1 MGDADKNNL
10 FPEINPNIDQIIQD
24 EKMID
29 SDNAVKNEIIEVD
42 KKDQDDIFETFEKSL
57 AKEATKGDKTPPA
70 VKPISQKKKE
80 HLDNARVK
88 SAETR
93 RQKAEERKRLKEE
106 EKARKEEEKK
116 LRREATA
123 ERNRQKARERYY
135 KQKEQKDK
143 QKEEVKE
150 IPKQIVKDTT
160 PKVRNII
167 QEAKNPNNMDFNTFA
182 KYMMR
187 YETLKEQYNKEIEE
201 KNNKTKEE
209 KKKEESKSYHPHN
222 YPLRNYYHKDRMK
235 TFTNF

>member
-29 SDNAVKNEIIEVD
+29 SGNAIKNEIIEVD
-42 KKDQDDIFETFEKSL
+42 KKEQDDIFDEKP
-57 AKEATKGDKTPPA
+57 K

-80 HLDNARVK
+80 HLDNARIK

-93 RQKAEERKRLKEE
+93 RQKAEERKKLKEE
-106 EKARKEEEKK
+106 EKARKDEEKR

-123 ERNRQKARERYY
+123 ERNRVKARERYY

-143 QKEEVKE
+143 EKDEIKEEVKK

-167 QEAKNPNNMDFNTFA
+167 KEHQQSNNMDFNTFA

-187 YETLKEQYNKEIEE
+187 YETLKDQYNQEIEE
-201 KNNKTKEE
+201 KNKQIKNQKKQEE
-209 KKKEESKSYHPHN
+209 NNTYHPKN
-222 YPLRNYYHKDRMK
+222 YPLKNYYHKDRMK
-235 TFTNF
+235 QFTNF

>member
-10 FPEINPNIDQIIQD
+10 FPEINPNIEQIIQD
-24 EKMID
+24 EKMLD
-29 SDNAVKNEIIEVD
+29 SNNAIKNEIIDVVKQE
-42 KKDQDDIFETFEKSL
+42 QDDIFDEK
-57 AKEATKGDKTPPA
+57 PA

-80 HLDNARVK
+80 HLDKARVK

-106 EKARKEEEKK
+106 EKAKKEEEKK
-116 LRREATA
+116 LRRQATA
-123 ERNRQKARERYY
+123 ERNREKARERYY

-160 PKVRNII
+160 PKIRNII
-167 QEAKNPNNMDFNTFA
+167 QEAKNPNSMDFNTFA

-187 YETLKEQYNKEIEE
+187 YETLKEQYNKEIQE
-201 KNNKTKEE
+201 KNNKTKENQ
-209 KKKEESKSYHPHN
+209 KKEESTSYHPQN

>member
-10 FPEINPNIDQIIQD
+10 FPEINPNIEQIIQD

-42 KKDQDDIFETFEKSL
+42 KKEQDDIFDTFDKSV
-57 AKEATKGDKTPPA
+57 AKEASQGGATP
-70 VKPISQKKKE
+70 PISQKKKE
-80 HLDNARVK
+80 HLDKARIK

-116 LRREATA
+116 IRREATA

-167 QEAKNPNNMDFNTFA
+167 QQAKNPNNMDFNTFA

-201 KNNKTKEE
+201 KNKKSKED
-209 KKKEESKSYHPHN
+209 KKKEESKTYHPKN
-222 YPLRNYYHKDRMK
+222 YPLQNYYHKDRMR